1 MRKGGGK
8 TKQQRVLIGSS
19 SSAKVFTAV
28 VVHLAAALAAATA
41 AVHPVGQLLEASEVL
56 THFPLTTQDSITINT
71 CDTSLASYYTV
82 QAARLKSSPGWDC
95 TQDRLKV

>member
-41 AVHPVGQLLEASEVL
+41 VHRVGQLLEASEVL

-82 QAARLKSSPGWDC
+82 QAVQG
-95 TQDRLKV
+95 